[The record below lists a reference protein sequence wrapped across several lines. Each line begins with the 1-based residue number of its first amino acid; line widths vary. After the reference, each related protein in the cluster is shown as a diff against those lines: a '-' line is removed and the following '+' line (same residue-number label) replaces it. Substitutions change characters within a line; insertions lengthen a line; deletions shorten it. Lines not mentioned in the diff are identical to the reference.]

1 MCSLRKDL
9 INRSIN
15 KGVKLNKDLS
25 HRVVAI
31 GFNSKND
38 MIGIKTNGFG
48 LSNSKGS
55 GKHAERELIKRYG
68 FLIDQFFLLFGGV
81 HVIIIENYGLFLM
94 PKLLKIFLILV
105 CESLSM
111 HLYARAKKNLQ
122 DMCLIRLAV
131 PIL

>member
-1 MCSLRKDL
+1 MIIKKGYNIGMCSLRKDL
-9 INRSIN
+9 IDRSIN

-68 FLIDQFFLLFGGV
+68 NKIARIVILRIGRGGAILPIDPCETCAKVANKLG
-81 HVIIIENYGLFLM
+81 IKIESFEEN
-94 PKLLKIFLILV
+94 
-105 CESLSM
+105 
-111 HLYARAKKNLQ
+111 
-122 DMCLIRLAV
+122 
-131 PIL
+131 